1 MSREQESLREEAL
14 AAFLKDG
21 GAEKNFAFTCRERRD
36 GTLVPV
42 VIDLGFFRSLD
53 DEELEEEL
61 EDMQNDLD
69 DTVDAIDAFEEAF
82 GNPVFYREE
91 RLEDYETLLD
101 ERFAVEFSIAQV
113 MQFL

>member
-1 MSREQESLREEAL
+1 MNLEQLREEAL

-21 GAEKNFAFTCRERRD
+21 GREENFAFTCREHRD

-42 VIDLGFFRSLD
+42 VIDLAFFRPMD
-53 DEELEEEL
+53 EEELEEEL

-69 DTVDAIDAFEEAF
+69 DTVDAIEAFEEEF
-82 GNPVFYREE
+82 GNPAFYREE
-91 RLEDYETLLD
+91 RLEDYEALQD

-113 MQFL
+113 MRFL